1 MSSALSG
8 EEVLHF
14 FNGEE
19 LAEWLC
25 LDDPCSDRGKQGL
38 AASSSRR
45 RFFAPTVAV
54 ELVVVRSVDVA
65 AGVPRLAQ
73 FPNNPRRLLLRAW
86 NVDEVWEARGR
97 WVAVAG
103 EGAEAA
109 GPKRR

>member
-19 LAEWLC
+19 LAEWLR
-25 LDDPCSDRGKQGL
+25 LDDPCSDREQGL

-45 RFFAPTVAV
+45 RFFVPTVAF

-65 AGVPRLAQ
+65 DGVPRLAL

-97 WVAVAG
+97 WVAR

-109 GPKRR
+109 GP